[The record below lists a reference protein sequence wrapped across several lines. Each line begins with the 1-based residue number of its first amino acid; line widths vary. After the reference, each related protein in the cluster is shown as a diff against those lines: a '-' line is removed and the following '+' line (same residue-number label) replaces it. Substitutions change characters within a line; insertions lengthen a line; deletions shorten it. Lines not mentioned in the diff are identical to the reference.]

1 MTKTV
6 PQSLLKFVLVNPELA
21 NPSLPFLPTENTIK
35 AFAQAPPL
43 PVLVNDPPTPP
54 GASPE
59 WP

>member
-54 GASPE
+54 
-59 WP
+59 